1 MSARS
6 RARAEAL
13 AGQIEQSGRCG
24 KPSPGMVKM
33 LESMEEFEELTK
45 TLVIIDFT
53 ASWCGGAPLTP
64 PPRIARGADLAA
76 APPPPPH

>member
-1 MSARS
+1 VELAAPALAARQELSIVAAAVSARS

-13 AGQIEQSGRCG
+13 AGQSGQSGRCG

-33 LESMEEFEELTK
+33 LEESMEEFEELTK

-53 ASWCGGAPLTP
+53 ASWCGGP
-64 PPRIARGADLAA
+64 
-76 APPPPPH
+76 

>member
-1 MSARS
+1 M
-6 RARAEAL
+6 
-13 AGQIEQSGRCG
+13 CG

-64 PPRIARGADLAA
+64 PPRTRRRSRRRAA
-76 APPPPPH
+76 AAALASCPLLPPSLL